1 MLKKLLKHEWKSV
14 SKVLLPVN
22 LGIILITAIG
32 CIILNTH
39 IFDKKESLPIALFML
54 IFYVLSLMTF
64 ASITLIYVYV
74 RFYKNLFTAEGYLMH
89 TLPVTPIQLFHS
101 KLIVGFAWSAFNTL
115 LTLLSS
121 AALGFSVALSI
132 ANEESLNVL
141 YRFFADGSIS
151 NNNLEETFSFAE
163 MFGYPPITFF
173 ILLLLMLLTGCLT
186 SILMGYLSI
195 LLGQLMEKFKL
206 AASIG
211 FYIAIYLIM
220 QTVTSIAILLPNSNV
235 LVNAMDNDSGIYFM
249 NVFYRNLFPAS
260 IISQLIL
267 SIIFYLASY
276 FLIRRNVNLD

>member
-32 CIILNTH
+32 CIVLNTN
-39 IFDKKESLPIALFML
+39 IFATKESFPIALFML

-74 RFYKNLFTAEGYLMH
+74 RFYKNLFSAEGYLMH
-89 TLPVTPIQLFHS
+89 TLPVAPIQLFHS
-101 KLIVGFAWSAFNTL
+101 KLIVGFAWSAFNCL
-115 LTLLSS
+115 LTLFST
-121 AALGFSVALSI
+121 AALGYSAIVRVAKEENIDSI
-132 ANEESLNVL
+132 
-141 YRFFADGSIS
+141 YRFFLGDSIS
-151 NNNLEETFSFAE
+151 NNHNQTFSFAE
-163 MFGYPPITFF
+163 MFGFPPATFV
-173 ILLLLMLLTGCLT
+173 ILLLLMLLTGCLV

-220 QTVTSIAILLPNSNV
+220 QMVTSIAILLPNSNL
-235 LVNAMDNDSGIYFM
+235 LVNTMDNDSASYFM
-249 NVFYRNLFPAS
+249 NVFYKNLFPAS

-276 FLIRRNVNLD
+276 FLIRRKVNLD